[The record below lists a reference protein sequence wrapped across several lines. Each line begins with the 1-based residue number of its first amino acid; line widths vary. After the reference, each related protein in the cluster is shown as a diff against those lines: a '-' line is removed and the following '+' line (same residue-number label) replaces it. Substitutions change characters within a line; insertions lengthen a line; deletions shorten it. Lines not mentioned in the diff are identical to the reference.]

1 MVLWPEAVRRGRLR
15 GLSFAPSPLR
25 RVADL
30 PVAQVVGGTGISPA
44 FQYIESTLSHPA
56 NPSAPQP
63 SIKVVYASPS
73 PSRILLKPELDAL
86 VAQHPEKL
94 SVQYLVDNLEAGQK
108 KSSVPETTVG
118 RMRAKELKKWIGEG
132 SSKEKKRAVI
142 VCGPEQ

>member
-1 MVLWPEAVRRGRLR
+1 MK
-15 GLSFAPSPLR
+15 
-25 RVADL
+25 
-30 PVAQVVGGTGISPA
+30 
-44 FQYIESTLSHPA
+44 H
-56 NPSAPQP
+56 
-63 SIKVVYASPS
+63 
-73 PSRILLKPELDAL
+73 ELDVL

-132 SSKEKKRAVI
+132 GLKKKRAVI